1 MGDGS
6 RVERITHCALPIT
19 DYPLPTWFKPCAALA
34 AAAALAGCAL
44 LAPSPP
50 PGPPAPAFDLIGR
63 VVVAYD
69 GRAFSSGMRWQHT
82 TGRDELWL
90 LTPAGQA
97 LAHIVGDADGAI
109 FTGADRSQ
117 HRAADIAS
125 LIRNALGWELP
136 VAQLAWWVQGQLA
149 PGAVVQAVER
159 DALGRLAVLAQ
170 DGWRISYGYDPRDA
184 RAGRLRR
191 LELAGE
197 AHLIR
202 LVIDGWRREGETP

>member
-1 MGDGS
+1 M
-6 RVERITHCALPIT
+6 
-19 DYPLPTWFKPCAALA
+19 TWFKSCAAL

-50 PGPPAPAFDLIGR
+50 PAPPAPAFDLIGR
-63 VVVAYD
+63 VAVTYD
-69 GRAFSSGMRWQHT
+69 GQAFSSGMRWQHT
-82 TGRDELWL
+82 SGRDELWL

-97 LAHIVGDADGAI
+97 LAHIVGDADGAV

-117 HRAADIAS
+117 QRAANIAS

-136 VAQLAWWVQGQLA
+136 VARLAWWVQGQLA
-149 PGAVVQAVER
+149 PEAVVQAVER

-170 DGWRISYGYDPRDA
+170 DGWRITYVYESQDV

-197 AHLIR
+197 SHLIR